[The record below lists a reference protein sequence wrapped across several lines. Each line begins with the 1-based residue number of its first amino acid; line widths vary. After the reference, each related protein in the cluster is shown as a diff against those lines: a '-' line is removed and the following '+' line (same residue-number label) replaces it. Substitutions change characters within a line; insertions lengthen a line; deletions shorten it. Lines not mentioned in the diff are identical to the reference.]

1 MNFDMLDKL
10 TQIEKNLSLNIT
22 SYRYAQVDGDRI
34 YFIFN
39 KPQPSRFLKS
49 KEVITVYTS
58 IRIHIHIKDLE
69 YFDAKRI
76 TIMIV
81 NDFLRETL

>member
-22 SYRYAQVDGDRI
+22 GYKYTQVGGDRI
-34 YFIFN
+34 YFVFS
-39 KPQPSRFLKS
+39 KPKSSRVLRL
-49 KEVITVYTS
+49 KEVITVFTC

-69 YFDAKRI
+69 YFDDKKL
-76 TIMIV
+76 TIMII